1 MDFPPNKSQQP
12 GFDPLIGQVVDDTG
26 NVGDRAMTGADPG
39 NTAASLDL
47 GLQTWVVPKGGEYLF
62 VPSISVLRDVFSS
75 TAGGSKEL

>member
-1 MDFPPNKSQQP
+1 
-12 GFDPLIGQVVDDTG
+12 
-26 NVGDRAMTGADPG
+26 MTGADPG

-62 VPSISVLRDVFSS
+62 VPSVSVLRDVFSS